1 MDFKLLLRELY
12 VYDPLKIYSAIQVQ
26 LTMFCFSQYAEKKIL
41 DSFDEDISV
50 EPFESLLELYENY
63 LPSTLSSYL
72 SQLIDNLEEFE
83 SLESFCIQCAKTL
96 DVSLETEDE
105 LLQNYIANFIDNDV
119 YEFFESV
126 IPENELFYKD
136 DGDINISMVESI
148 FNSLKVQAEEL
159 EVISEEVEKVK
170 KSTNTTLLNAF
181 NIRKRTLRKKGIRNL
196 TPMKSRTKL
205 FNNKSLK
212 SNRKL

>member
-1 MDFKLLLRELY
+1 MDFKLLLKELY
-12 VYDPLKIYSAIQVQ
+12 VYDPLKIYSAIQIQ
-26 LTMFCFSQYAEKKIL
+26 LSMFCFSHYAEKKIL

-63 LPSTLSSYL
+63 LPSTLSNYL

-83 SLESFCIQCAKTL
+83 SLESFCLQCAKTL

-105 LLQNYIANFIDNDV
+105 YLQNSIANFIDNDV
-119 YEFFESV
+119 YEFFKSV
-126 IPENELFYKD
+126 MPEKELFYKD
-136 DGDINISMVESI
+136 NGDLNISMLESI
-148 FNSLKVQAEEL
+148 FNSLKVQEEEI
-159 EVISEEVEKVK
+159 EVIGEEMEKVK
-170 KSTNTTLLNAF
+170 NFTNKTLFNAF
-181 NIRKRTLRKKGIRNL
+181 NIRKKTLRKKGVYNL

-212 SNRKL
+212 TSR

>member
-1 MDFKLLLRELY
+1 MDFKLLLNELY
-12 VYDPLKIYSAIQVQ
+12 TYDPLKIYSAIQIQ
-26 LTMFCFSQYAEKKIL
+26 LSMYCFSQYAEKKIL
-41 DSFDEDISV
+41 DSFDEDINV

-63 LPSTLSSYL
+63 LPSTLSNYL

-148 FNSLKVQAEEL
+148 FNSLKVQ
-159 EVISEEVEKVK
+159 VEEVEVIGEEKK
-170 KSTNTTLLNAF
+170 KSTNKSLLNAF
-181 NIRKRTLRKKGIRNL
+181 NIRKRTLRKKGIHNL
-196 TPMKSRTKL
+196 TPMKSKTKL

>member
-1 MDFKLLLRELY
+1 
-12 VYDPLKIYSAIQVQ
+12 
-26 LTMFCFSQYAEKKIL
+26 MFCFSQYAEKKIL

-63 LPSTLSSYL
+63 LPSTLSRYL

-105 LLQNYIANFIDNDV
+105 SLQNSIANFIDNDV
-119 YEFFESV
+119 YEFLKSV

-136 DGDINISMVESI
+136 DGDLNISMVESI
-148 FNSLKVQAEEL
+148 FNSLKVQVEEV
-159 EVISEEVEKVK
+159 EVIENVEKVK

-181 NIRKRTLRKKGIRNL
+181 NIRKRTLRKKGVHNL
-196 TPMKSRTKL
+196 TPMKSRTKA

-212 SNRKL
+212 INKKL

>member
-83 SLESFCIQCAKTL
+83 SLENFCLQCAKTL

-105 LLQNYIANFIDNDV
+105 FLQNSIANFIDNDV
-119 YEFFESV
+119 YDFFESV
-126 IPENELFYKD
+126 IPEKELFYKD
-136 DGDINISMVESI
+136 NGDLNISMVESI
-148 FNSLKVQAEEL
+148 FNSLKVHEEEV
-159 EVISEEVEKVK
+159 EVISEEKK

>member
-12 VYDPLKIYSAIQVQ
+12 VYDPLKIYSAIQIQ

-41 DSFDEDISV
+41 DSFDEDINV

-63 LPSTLSSYL
+63 LPPTLSNYL

-83 SLESFCIQCAKTL
+83 SLESFCLQCAKTL

-105 LLQNYIANFIDNDV
+105 FLQNSIANFIDNDV

-126 IPENELFYKD
+126 IPEKELFYKD
-136 DGDINISMVESI
+136 NGDLNTSMVESI
-148 FNSLKVQAEEL
+148 FNSLKVQE
-159 EVISEEVEKVK
+159 EEVEVIGEVK
-170 KSTNTTLLNAF
+170 NKSINKTLLNAF
-181 NIRKRTLRKKGIRNL
+181 NIRKRTLRKKGIHNL
-196 TPMKSRTKL
+196 TPMKSKTKL

-212 SNRKL
+212 NSR

>member
-1 MDFKLLLRELY
+1 MY
-12 VYDPLKIYSAIQVQ
+12 
-26 LTMFCFSQYAEKKIL
+26 CFSQYAEKKIL

-63 LPSTLSSYL
+63 LPPALSNYM

-136 DGDINISMVESI
+136 DGDINISIVESI
-148 FNSLKVQAEEL
+148 FNSLKVQ
-159 EVISEEVEKVK
+159 VEEVEVIGEEKK
-170 KSTNTTLLNAF
+170 KSTNKSLLNAF
-181 NIRKRTLRKKGIRNL
+181 NIRKRTLRKKGIHNL
-196 TPMKSRTKL
+196 TPMKSKTKL

>member
-12 VYDPLKIYSAIQVQ
+12 VYDPLKIYSAIQIQ

-41 DSFDEDISV
+41 DSFDQDISV

-63 LPSTLSSYL
+63 LPPTLSSYL

-83 SLESFCIQCAKTL
+83 SLESFCLQCAKTV

-105 LLQNYIANFIDNDV
+105 FLQNSIANFIDNDV
-119 YEFFESV
+119 YEFLKSV

-136 DGDINISMVESI
+136 DGDLNISMVESI
-148 FNSLKVQAEEL
+148 FNSLKVQ
-159 EVISEEVEKVK
+159 VEEVEVIGEEKK
-170 KSTNTTLLNAF
+170 KSTNKSLLNAF
-181 NIRKRTLRKKGIRNL
+181 NIRKRTLRKKGIHNL
-196 TPMKSRTKL
+196 TPMKSKTKL

>member
-12 VYDPLKIYSAIQVQ
+12 TYDPLKIYSAIQIQ

-50 EPFESLLELYENY
+50 EPFESLLELYEKY
-63 LPSTLSSYL
+63 LPQTLSIYM

-126 IPENELFYKD
+126 IPEKELFYKD

-148 FNSLKVQAEEL
+148 FNSLKVQEEEV
-159 EVISEEVEKVK
+159 EVISEEKK

-181 NIRKRTLRKKGIRNL
+181 SIRKRTLRKKGIYNL
-196 TPMKSRTKL
+196 TPMKSRTKA

-212 SNRKL
+212 INKKL

>member
-1 MDFKLLLRELY
+1 MDFKRLLNELY
-12 VYDPLKIYSAIQVQ
+12 TYDPLKIYSTIQIQVSI
-26 LTMFCFSQYAEKKIL
+26 FCFSHYAERKIL
-41 DSFDEDISV
+41 DSFDEDVNIES
-50 EPFESLLELYENY
+50 FESLLELYETYLPPALSNY
-63 LPSTLSSYL
+63 LP
-72 SQLIDNLEEFE
+72 QLIDNLEDFE

-105 LLQNYIANFIDNDV
+105 SLQNSLANFIDNDV

-136 DGDINISMVESI
+136 DGELNISMLESI
-148 FNSLKVQAEEL
+148 FNSLKVET
-159 EVISEEVEKVK
+159 EEVEVINEEVK

-181 NIRKRTLRKKGIRNL
+181 NIRKRTLRKKSVYNL
-196 TPMKSRTKL
+196 TPMKSRTKP

-212 SNRKL
+212 INKKI

>member
-1 MDFKLLLRELY
+1 MDFKRLLKELY
-12 VYDPLKIYSAIQVQ
+12 TYDPLKIYSAVQIQ
-26 LTMFCFSQYAEKKIL
+26 LSMFCFSHYAEKKIL
-41 DSFDEDISV
+41 DSFDEDVSV

-63 LPSTLSSYL
+63 LPSTLSNYL
-72 SQLIDNLEEFE
+72 PQLIDNLEDFE

-105 LLQNYIANFIDNDV
+105 SLQNSLANFIDNDV

-136 DGDINISMVESI
+136 DGELNISILESI
-148 FNSLKVQAEEL
+148 FNSLKVSVEEI
-159 EVISEEVEKVK
+159 EVISQEEK

-181 NIRKRTLRKKGIRNL
+181 NIRKRTLRKKGIHNL
-196 TPMKSRTKL
+196 TPMKSRTKR
-205 FNNKSLK
+205 FSNKSLK
-212 SNRKL
+212 INKKI